1 MAALARQPY
10 DLMVLDMVMP
20 GMHGVEVMRRARE
33 LRPDLSI
40 IVLTAHASVESA
52 IALVKSDVTDYML
65 KPCSFDD
72 LAVTIERSLAARAKQ
87 QRRCPHPDL
96 AGQRGHR
103 ATPCPRESA

>member
-40 IVLTAHASVESA
+40 IVLTAHATVESA
-52 IALVKSDVTDYML
+52 IASVKSDVTDYML

-72 LAVTIERSLAARAKQ
+72 PPSRTTRPA
-87 QRRCPHPDL
+87 
-96 AGQRGHR
+96 
-103 ATPCPRESA
+103 ESA